1 MGAYGIDDEEVI
13 FINAADQETEAPG
26 FDDGENSGAET
37 AAEFDGAED
46 KESLSGETAF
56 LERLSALAE
65 AKGLLY
71 DEKDLVNF
79 HISLKSSRLTILSG
93 LSGTG
98 KSGLVRLYGEA
109 LGLPED
115 RVAII
120 PVRPSWM
127 DDSDILGYADMKN
140 MIYRPSDTGLT
151 ELLLSAEKNQ
161 DKMYIVC
168 FDEMNLARA
177 EHYFAQFISVLE
189 KEDRP
194 VIRLY
199 NPSLQN
205 RLYNGDK
212 YPAEITVGKNILFA
226 GTVNVDESTYHFSDK
241 ILDRANVLTLCQ
253 RKFRE
258 WKKRDGAPYP
268 PVIEIGREEF
278 CGFCG
283 TGGLTDRELALLDD
297 LNEAFRS
304 SGVPCGIGFR
314 VARQMGDYLGN
325 IPGGYD
331 FDREEGLDYQMVQR
345 ILTKLRGSARQLESL
360 ISLSDKGEPG
370 GKLVDILNAYK
381 DLSDFEKAGKAL
393 AAKAQELKLYDYT
406 I

>member
-1 MGAYGIDDEEVI
+1 M
-13 FINAADQETEAPG
+13 
-26 FDDGENSGAET
+26 
-37 AAEFDGAED
+37 
-46 KESLSGETAF
+46 
-56 LERLSALAE
+56 
-65 AKGLLY
+65 
-71 DEKDLVNF
+71 
-79 HISLKSSRLTILSG
+79 
-93 LSGTG
+93 
-98 KSGLVRLYGEA
+98 
-109 LGLPED
+109 
-115 RVAII
+115 
-120 PVRPSWM
+120 
-127 DDSDILGYADMKN
+127 
-140 MIYRPSDTGLT
+140 
-151 ELLLSAEKNQ
+151 
-161 DKMYIVC
+161 
-168 FDEMNLARA
+168 
-177 EHYFAQFISVLE
+177 
-189 KEDRP
+189 
-194 VIRLY
+194 
-199 NPSLQN
+199 
-205 RLYNGDK
+205 
-212 YPAEITVGKNILFA
+212 
-226 GTVNVDESTYHFSDK
+226 NVDESTYHFSDK

-253 RKFRE
+253 RKFQE

-268 PVIEIGREEF
+268 TVIEIGREEF

-360 ISLSDKGEPG
+360 ISLSDKGELG
-370 GKLVDILNAYK
+370 GKLIDILNAYK